1 MTIIEKIL
9 NTQISAEHKKREK
22 EHKSS
27 GKLSASMLGNPLQ
40 WQILKHLGV
49 EPKPFDMYTL
59 KKFKRGRDV
68 ENFILNQVRKS
79 GAKVIDQKE
88 VEYRNTVGK
97 ADLWLPKKGENGEV
111 IEVKSTTNAAFKY
124 LGDKPKKNHALQA
137 CLYAL
142 ALEVDEF
149 SVLYV
154 ASDDYRTEQFTVKV
168 SDYQDDL
175 DAIVDEF
182 YQTIEDEIIPVFKPK
197 MKWQKIKKYNMYPNW
212 INYMGPMLEKK
223 AKELYANT

>member
-1 MTIIEKIL
+1 MTKIEKIL
-9 NTQISAEHKKREK
+9 NIQISAENAKKAK

-40 WQILKHLGV
+40 WQILKQLGV
-49 EPKPFDMYTL
+49 EAKPFDLYTL

-68 ENFILNQVRKS
+68 EAFIIDQVRKS
-79 GAKVIDQKE
+79 GVKVEDQKE

-97 ADLWLPKKGENGEV
+97 IDLWLPKEKEV

-124 LGDKPKKNHALQA
+124 MGDKPKKNHALQA

-142 ALEVDEF
+142 GLGVNEF

-154 ASDDYRTEQFTVKV
+154 ASDDYRTKQFEVKV
-168 SDYQDDL
+168 SDYQDEL
-175 DAIVDEF
+175 DSIIDEF
-182 YQTIEDEIIPVFKPK
+182 DKAIEDEVVPVFEPK
-197 MKWQKIKKYNMYPNW
+197 MKWQKIKKYNMYPEW
-212 INYMGPMLEKK
+212 VDLTESVLRKRAEG
-223 AKELYANT
+223 LYANA